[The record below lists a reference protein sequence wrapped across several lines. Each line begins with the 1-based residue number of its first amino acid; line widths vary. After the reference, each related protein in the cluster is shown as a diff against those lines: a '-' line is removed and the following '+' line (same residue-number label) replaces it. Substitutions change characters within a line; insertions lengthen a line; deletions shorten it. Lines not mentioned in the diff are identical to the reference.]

1 MNLGVD
7 LGSTYSSFSTYDI
20 VNKNVELC
28 KPVMSEPEAIPSIAC
43 LNDDGKM
50 LTAIP
55 HANIY
60 SWTTPLP
67 GRFLRSKCC

>member
-50 LTAIP
+50 LTGYTARKYIQLD
-55 HANIY
+55 
-60 SWTTPLP
+60 TPLR
-67 GRFLRSKCC
+67 GRFPRSKCC